1 MTNFSFDSLPENISE
16 LNHRLERIENILTG
30 YENQPEADQI
40 WSVSEVAEFLKVSIP
55 TIYGYTQKRSIPY
68 LKKLGRLYFSK
79 QQIIEWIKSSRKKT
93 LVEAANDAD
102 EYLKIKKEVCHD

>member
-30 YENQPEADQI
+30 YEKQPEADQI

-79 QQIIEWIKSSRKKT
+79 QQIIEWIKASRKTT
-93 LVEAANDAD
+93 LLESAIEADQ
-102 EYLKIKKEVCHD
+102 YLINRKGKRP